1 MFSEI
6 KESVMS
12 ILFRLAVF
20 PLVIAVSACSSSF
33 PVKPADE
40 LERTDRAVLA
50 AVGKGKV
57 VEQSV
62 LRDEDKVSLSVQ
74 SGESLLYLQASCSTE
89 SAAWIYADFAADKPS
104 QAAGVRRYGN
114 GTAAYSPPLALSERT
129 ARAIRQLPEAGRACE
144 RESAWREVV
153 YNKRSDTQILIDVT
167 SLEDRGDGSLRFWA
181 AIDYPYLA
189 YIRLFK
195 APYARRAGFYHVDC
209 LRQSYSLLYV
219 YYLDQQQTVTDG
231 GLAARPPVVSFGQAP
246 SDFSTLL
253 TTACG
258 KQELLKTLVP
268 PEVRDKQFPD
278 FAALPA
284 LDANVVNQIAKLH
297 LALPRQPLSY
307 IRIEGTKT
315 FKSGSAA
322 ARLNSKSG
330 SFLQEASIEGT
341 ETPGVFHIVQFEGG
355 DKTEQ
360 MNFLGIIPI
369 GQTFNSVDVQNA
381 SIVDRLELRGD
392 WNKMP
397 VGGQLSYRQRTRVAD
412 IVTNQSSKDVEVICK
427 VVRDVSADGLNPQ
440 LQGNAR
446 ELKCHVV
453 GDRDDELSTYYYL
466 EDYGFAFQQGV
477 SSTKYSQNSRLT
489 EFR

>member
-1 MFSEI
+1 
-6 KESVMS
+6 MS
-12 ILFRLAVF
+12 MMLRLAVF
-20 PLVIAVSACSSSF
+20 PVVIAVSACSASL

-40 LERTDRAVLA
+40 LEQTDRAVSSALD
-50 AVGKGKV
+50 KGEV
-57 VEQSV
+57 VEQSL
-62 LRDEDKVSLSVQ
+62 LRDGNKVSLSVQ
-74 SGESLLYLQASCSTE
+74 SDEGLFYLQASCAAG
-89 SAAWIYADFAADKPS
+89 SAAWVYADLAADKPS
-104 QAAGVRRYGN
+104 HATGVRRYGS
-114 GTAAYSPPLALSERT
+114 GTATYSPPLALSERT
-129 ARAIRQLPEAGRACE
+129 ADLIRQLPKVQQACE
-144 RESAWREVV
+144 REPAWREVV
-153 YNKRSDTQILIDVT
+153 YNKRSDTQILLDVT
-167 SLEDRGDGSLRFWA
+167 SVQDRGDGSLHFWA

-219 YYLDQQQTVTDG
+219 HYLDQQQTVTDG
-231 GLAARPPVVSFGQAP
+231 GLAARPPAVNFGQAP

-253 TTACG
+253 TTVCG
-258 KQELLKTLVP
+258 KKELLETLVP
-268 PEVRDKQFPD
+268 PETRDKQFPD

-297 LALPRQPLSY
+297 FAQPKQPLSY
-307 IRIEGTKT
+307 IRVEGTKT

-330 SFLQEASIEGT
+330 SFLQEASIKGT
-341 ETPGVFHIVQFEGG
+341 ETPGVFHIVQFESG

-360 MNFLGIIPI
+360 MSFLGMIPI
-369 GQTFNSVDVQNA
+369 GQSFNSTDIQNV

-397 VGGQLSYRQRTRVAD
+397 VNGQLSYRQRTRVAD
-412 IVTNQSSKDVEVICK
+412 IVTNLSSKEVEVICK
-427 VVRDVSADGLNPQ
+427 IIRNVSADGLNPQ
-440 LQGNAR
+440 LQGNAK
-446 ELKCHVV
+446 ELKCHIV